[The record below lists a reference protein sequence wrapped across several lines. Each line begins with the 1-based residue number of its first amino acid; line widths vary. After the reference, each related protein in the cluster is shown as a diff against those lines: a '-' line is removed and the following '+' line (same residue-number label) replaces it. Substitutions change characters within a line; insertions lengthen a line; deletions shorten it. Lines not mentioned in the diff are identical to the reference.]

1 MRANENE
8 TEKEGKKKRKLKL
21 KFRTKLF
28 ILIILIVLYS
38 FTLGTKIIVT
48 KEYKIKTNK
57 LSSDYHGFKILQ
69 FSDLHYGSSIHKKEV
84 KNLVSKINAAK
95 ADIVIFSGDL
105 INKNYKIDN
114 NEKEFLKNELKKID
128 SEYGCFYVTGEEDDS
143 SATSILNL
151 AGFIDLKNNEQQIF
165 GSKSDSFLLISSTS
179 KKYFESNP
187 TPPSFKILV
196 IHNPS
201 DYDKYEDFNFDVVL
215 SGHTHNGQINI
226 YGLKNIIINGKYKN
240 DYQKIGNTKLYI
252 NRGIGTSKIKARLFD
267 EPTINLYRIYTK

>member
-105 INKNYKIDN
+105 INKNYKIEN

-151 AGFIDLKNNEQQIF
+151 AGFIDLENSEQQIF

-252 NRGIGTSKIKARLFD
+252 NRGIGISKIKARLFD

>member
-57 LSSDYHGFKILQ
+57 LSRDYHGFKILQ
-69 FSDLHYGSSIHKKEV
+69 FSDLHYDSSIHKKEV

-105 INKNYKIDN
+105 INKNYK
-114 NEKEFLKNELKKID
+114 KHL
-128 SEYGCFYVTGEEDDS
+128 
-143 SATSILNL
+143 
-151 AGFIDLKNNEQQIF
+151 
-165 GSKSDSFLLISSTS
+165 
-179 KKYFESNP
+179 
-187 TPPSFKILV
+187 
-196 IHNPS
+196 
-201 DYDKYEDFNFDVVL
+201 
-215 SGHTHNGQINI
+215 
-226 YGLKNIIINGKYKN
+226 
-240 DYQKIGNTKLYI
+240 
-252 NRGIGTSKIKARLFD
+252 
-267 EPTINLYRIYTK
+267 